1 MISGTVYL
9 HLVFILACTINTFK
23 KHVSVELK
31 PETVNWI
38 LYFYYDSIGYG
49 CACGVPTQATG
60 VADID
65 GIGEYGGSF

>member
-1 MISGTVYL
+1 
-9 HLVFILACTINTFK
+9 
-23 KHVSVELK
+23 VSVELE

-65 GIGEYGGSF
+65 GIGKYGGSF